1 MGVAMAGDRAAAHK
15 QFDATQKWDAHFVQ
29 VRGDLLHHLSEL
41 SRLLARHTESTAL
54 SPDMMS
60 EMALVKSL
68 IDIYEARSADDLE
81 DFKTGFS
88 DLDLS

>member
-1 MGVAMAGDRAAAHK
+1 MAGESAAAQK
-15 QFDATQKWDAHFVQ
+15 QFYAAQKWDAHFVQ
-29 VRGDLLHHLSEL
+29 VRADLLHHLAQL
-41 SRLLARHTESTAL
+41 SGLLSKQTEAATL
-54 SPDMMS
+54 SPEIFS

-68 IDIYEARSADDLE
+68 IDIYAARSDEDLE

>member
-1 MGVAMAGDRAAAHK
+1 MAGDRAAAHNR
-15 QFDATQKWDAHFVQ
+15 FDAAQKWDAHFVQ
-29 VRGDLLHHLSEL
+29 VRADLLQHLGEL
-41 SRLLARHTESTAL
+41 STLLARQDDPATL
-54 SPDMMS
+54 SLEIAS

-68 IDIYEARSADDLE
+68 IDIYAARSAEDLE

>member
-1 MGVAMAGDRAAAHK
+1 MAGDRAVAHK
-15 QFDATQKWDAHFVQ
+15 QFDATQKWDAHFLQ
-29 VRGDLLHHLSEL
+29 VREDLLHHLSEL
-41 SRLLARHTESTAL
+41 SRLLTRQKDSTAL
-54 SPDMMS
+54 SPEMMS

-68 IDIYEARSADDLE
+68 IDIYEARSAEDLE

>member
-1 MGVAMAGDRAAAHK
+1 
-15 QFDATQKWDAHFVQ
+15 
-29 VRGDLLHHLSEL
+29 LLSQQ
-41 SRLLARHTESTAL
+41 SDPASL
-54 SPDMMS
+54 SPEIFS

-68 IDIYEARSADDLE
+68 IDIYAARSAEDLE